1 MFNPSQMLSTDES
14 RNVSDVHKIT
24 ILFETI
30 KSSTRWNFTR
40 FWGGNMIKYDRF
52 TPIQRSRINFSN
64 TAEKRVYEM
73 QVIDIYEKK
82 KKKKEEIAVAY
93 LVQNFEVLLPI
104 SFKWDN
110 NCSNSKSCN
119 IIT

>member
-1 MFNPSQMLSTDES
+1 
-14 RNVSDVHKIT
+14 
-24 ILFETI
+24 
-30 KSSTRWNFTR
+30 
-40 FWGGNMIKYDRF
+40 MIKYDRF
-52 TPIQRSRINFSN
+52 APIQRSRINFSN

-82 KKKKEEIAVAY
+82 KKEEIAVAY

-104 SFKWDN
+104 SFKWDS

>member
-1 MFNPSQMLSTDES
+1 
-14 RNVSDVHKIT
+14 
-24 ILFETI
+24 
-30 KSSTRWNFTR
+30 
-40 FWGGNMIKYDRF
+40 MIRYDRF
-52 TPIQRSRINFSN
+52 APIQRSRINFSN

-73 QVIDIYEKK
+73 QVIDIYEK

>member
-1 MFNPSQMLSTDES
+1 
-14 RNVSDVHKIT
+14 
-24 ILFETI
+24 
-30 KSSTRWNFTR
+30 
-40 FWGGNMIKYDRF
+40 MIKYDRF
-52 TPIQRSRINFSN
+52 APIQRSRINFSN
-64 TAEKRVYEM
+64 TAERVYEM

-82 KKKKEEIAVAY
+82 KKNKKKKKKKYEEITVAY

>member
-1 MFNPSQMLSTDES
+1 
-14 RNVSDVHKIT
+14 
-24 ILFETI
+24 
-30 KSSTRWNFTR
+30 
-40 FWGGNMIKYDRF
+40 MIKYDRF
-52 TPIQRSRINFSN
+52 APIQRSRINFSN

-82 KKKKEEIAVAY
+82 KEEEIAVAY

-104 SFKWDN
+104 SFKWDS

>member
-1 MFNPSQMLSTDES
+1 
-14 RNVSDVHKIT
+14 
-24 ILFETI
+24 
-30 KSSTRWNFTR
+30 
-40 FWGGNMIKYDRF
+40 MIKYDRF
-52 TPIQRSRINFSN
+52 APIQRSRINFSN

-82 KKKKEEIAVAY
+82 KKEEEIAVAY

-110 NCSNSKSCN
+110 NCSSSKSCN

>member
-1 MFNPSQMLSTDES
+1 
-14 RNVSDVHKIT
+14 
-24 ILFETI
+24 
-30 KSSTRWNFTR
+30 
-40 FWGGNMIKYDRF
+40 MIKYDRF
-52 TPIQRSRINFSN
+52 APIQRSRINFSN
-64 TAEKRVYEM
+64 TAERVYEM

-82 KKKKEEIAVAY
+82 KKKYEEITVAY

-110 NCSNSKSCN
+110 NCSNSKSCS

>member
-1 MFNPSQMLSTDES
+1 
-14 RNVSDVHKIT
+14 
-24 ILFETI
+24 
-30 KSSTRWNFTR
+30 
-40 FWGGNMIKYDRF
+40 MIKYDRF
-52 TPIQRSRINFSN
+52 APIQRSRINFSN

-73 QVIDIYEKK
+73 QVIDIYE

-110 NCSNSKSCN
+110 NCSNSKSCS

>member
-1 MFNPSQMLSTDES
+1 
-14 RNVSDVHKIT
+14 
-24 ILFETI
+24 
-30 KSSTRWNFTR
+30 
-40 FWGGNMIKYDRF
+40 MIKYDRF
-52 TPIQRSRINFSN
+52 APIQRSRINFSN
-64 TAEKRVYEM
+64 TAERVYEM

-82 KKKKEEIAVAY
+82 KKKYEEITVAY

-104 SFKWDN
+104 SFKWDS

>member
-1 MFNPSQMLSTDES
+1 
-14 RNVSDVHKIT
+14 
-24 ILFETI
+24 
-30 KSSTRWNFTR
+30 
-40 FWGGNMIKYDRF
+40 MIKYDRF
-52 TPIQRSRINFSN
+52 APIQRSRINFSN

-82 KKKKEEIAVAY
+82 KKKEEIAVAY
-93 LVQNFEVLLPI
+93 LVQNFKVLLPI

>member
-14 RNVSDVHKIT
+14 RNVSDIHKIT

-52 TPIQRSRINFSN
+52 APIQRSRINFSN

-82 KKKKEEIAVAY
+82 YEEITVVY

-104 SFKWDN
+104 SFKWTTLAQTA
-110 NCSNSKSCN
+110 KAV
-119 IIT
+119 T

>member
-1 MFNPSQMLSTDES
+1 
-14 RNVSDVHKIT
+14 
-24 ILFETI
+24 
-30 KSSTRWNFTR
+30 
-40 FWGGNMIKYDRF
+40 MIKYDRF
-52 TPIQRSRINFSN
+52 APIQRSRINFSN

-73 QVIDIYEKK
+73 QVIDIYEK

-110 NCSNSKSCN
+110 NCSNSKSCS

>member
-1 MFNPSQMLSTDES
+1 
-14 RNVSDVHKIT
+14 
-24 ILFETI
+24 
-30 KSSTRWNFTR
+30 
-40 FWGGNMIKYDRF
+40 MIKYDRF
-52 TPIQRSRINFSN
+52 APIQRSRINFSN

-73 QVIDIYEKK
+73 QVIDIYE